1 MINAKLMELFSKP
14 HFNDNIHIF
23 VITSPVFVTRTHIL
37 LLGLKEEPDRDMTER
52 PKNLWILEP
61 FPFHLFAERSING
74 SGAAGCRH
82 DGKTPSYRA

>member
-37 LLGLKEEPDRDMTER
+37 LLGLKEDARSKPGMTDSMLLINAGKAQEPTD
-52 PKNLWILEP
+52 
-61 FPFHLFAERSING
+61 S
-74 SGAAGCRH
+74 
-82 DGKTPSYRA
+82 